1 MNNLEFKLDKS
12 SKVKLYC
19 QLYQNIKEMID
30 KGDLVPNTKL
40 PSIRTLSEDFAISRN
55 TVTKAYDELER
66 DGYIYSLSKSGFF
79 VKKPGEVI
87 PEEIPSFANPE
98 DSEDAGIP
106 TVESIIKE
114 RAGESEISI
123 PQPEETPNTFIL
135 KDNFSTESIDSER
148 VTRVNIQA
156 PAGVEDKS
164 SLIMMNSGDVVNS
177 KVTEDE
183 DEIIDS
189 PLEAF
194 IKSCINALEEHK
206 FRLEKDREHDITGEA
221 PLRIAIASFLY
232 KFHNFDVN
240 PASLIIGSNL
250 AFLLLDILSLDQFQH
265 PEKYLRG
272 LLQLA
277 EKSISTSSII
287 PRVGFEGPVDIS
299 IRKAF
304 TCAGFEIVDLE
315 CDEHG
320 VKPEDIEKAQL
331 TVFFRKTSDI
341 KETSEFLERQTSI
354 VKWLNDALYRYIIVY
369 DNSSEKSD
377 YSTKY
382 KSLDSK
388 QVIYLNSFSNL
399 ISKSISTAFSAIPNT
414 LIQSYKKKYSD
425 FDCPVSMLEQCGLVD
440 FLLKDKLIKYLTSI
454 EQL

>member
-30 KGDLVPNTKL
+30 NGDLVPNTKL

-79 VKKPGEVI
+79 VKKPGELI

-98 DSEDAGIP
+98 ESEDAGIP
-106 TVESIIKE
+106 TVESIIRE
-114 RAGESEISI
+114 RAGEPEISI

-135 KDNFSTESIDSER
+135 KDNFSTESIDSEH

-156 PAGVEDKS
+156 PDGVEDKS
-164 SLIMMNSGDVVNS
+164 SLIMMNSGDVVDS
-177 KVTEDE
+177 RVSED
-183 DEIIDS
+183 DTFDS

-206 FRLEKDREHDITGEA
+206 FRLEKDRQHDITGEA

-240 PASLIIGSNL
+240 PANLIVGSNL
-250 AFLLLDILSLDQFQH
+250 AFLILDILSLDQFQH

-277 EKSISTSSII
+277 EKSISTSRII
-287 PRVGFEGPVDIS
+287 PRVGFEGPVDVS

-304 TCAGFEIVDLE
+304 ICAGFEIVDFE
-315 CDEHG
+315 CDELG
-320 VKPEDIEKAQL
+320 VKPEDMEKSQV
-331 TVFFRKTSDI
+331 TVLFRKTSDI
-341 KETSEFLERQTSI
+341 KTSPEYIERQSSI
-354 VKWLNDALYRYIIVY
+354 VKWLNDALYRYIIVF

-377 YSTKY
+377 YTEKY
-382 KSLDSK
+382 KSIDSK

-399 ISKSISTAFSAIPNT
+399 ISKSISTAFSAIPNP
-414 LIQSYKKKYSD
+414 LIQTYKEKYSD

-454 EQL
+454 EQI